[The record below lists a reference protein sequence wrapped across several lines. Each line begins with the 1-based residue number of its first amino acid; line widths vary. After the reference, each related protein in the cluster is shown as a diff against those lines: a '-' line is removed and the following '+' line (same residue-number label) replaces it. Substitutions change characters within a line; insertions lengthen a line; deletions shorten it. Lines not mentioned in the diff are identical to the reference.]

1 MSNLHDRL
9 QRLRSTSTTPSMEKK
24 IIDISLPSNSQV
36 VETEEGSFVM
46 RECRYSFDHQH
57 GHYSLG
63 QLIEGYELLSRISK
77 RFQTMKNVQS
87 YQDLLFFDTET
98 TGLGVG
104 AGNVPFMIGYGY
116 YTDTEF
122 VSVQLFIRHPGEERA
137 MLLYFNDFIQRF
149 THLVTYNGRTFDWPI
164 VKNRYVMNRIP
175 FTDGDLEQLDL
186 LYISRNLWKNSIIS
200 CRLSNVEEQRLGIRR
215 HNDVS
220 GAFAPMIYFQYLA
233 DGDVGPLEGVFL
245 HNELDVLTLATLAV
259 HLGTILAGQLELT
272 KVTTDDVFRIGV
284 WLDQV
289 ELLELAEMAFAELMK
304 RPADA
309 RRRYLLAIANI
320 YKKKKRF
327 EQAVPLWEETA
338 DIGRVGQVM
347 PSFHMLQPL
356 IELAMYYEHQC
367 KRYDQALDLVE
378 EALNRAEKRQ
388 AIRRLSDKDRQLME
402 QLHKRR
408 ARLMT
413 KVYRG
418 VSGDVDLLTFQ

>member
-9 QRLRSTSTTPSMEKK
+9 QRLRSTSTTPSTEKK
-24 IIDISLPSNSQV
+24 IMDISLPSNSRV
-36 VETEEGSFVM
+36 VETDEGSFVM
-46 RECRYSFDHQH
+46 RECRYSLDHQH

-63 QLIEGYELLSRISK
+63 QLVEGYELLSRISK
-77 RFQTMKNVQS
+77 RFQSMKNVQS
-87 YQDLLFFDTET
+87 YRDLLFFDTET

-116 YTDTEF
+116 YTHTEF

-137 MLLYFNDFIQRF
+137 MLLYFNEFIQRF

-220 GAFAPMIYFQYLA
+220 GAYAPMIYFQYLA

-259 HLGTILAGQLELT
+259 HLGTILAGQLDLS
-272 KVTTDDVFRIGV
+272 KVHTDDVFRIGV

-289 ELLELAEMAFAELMK
+289 ELLEQAEIAFAELLK
-304 RPADA
+304 RPAET
-309 RRRYLLAIANI
+309 RRRYLLAIATL
-320 YKKKKRF
+320 YKKKKWF
-327 EQAVPLWEETA
+327 EQAVQLWEEA
-338 DIGRVGQVM
+338 AGIGRVGQVTH
-347 PSFHMLQPL
+347 PIHMLQPL

-378 EALNRAEKRQ
+378 EVLNRAEKRQ
-388 AIRRLSDKDRQLME
+388 AIRRLSDKDRQLIE

-418 VSGDVDLLTFQ
+418 VSGEVDLLMF